1 LLRKTRKRW
10 LGIHPVAVWVGRF
23 LKSGIPFSEWSM
35 LDRVQETGLTFD
47 DVLLVPAYSELVPAD
62 ADVSSRLT
70 RNITLNVPIVSSP
83 MDTVTESDMAIGMA
97 QEGGMGII
105 HKNMPADRQALEV
118 ARVKRSEHGIIVDPV
133 TMPPDAS
140 VGDLIEVMDQRNI
153 GGVPI
158 TKNGKLVGIITR
170 RDLRFLDSKSTQIAD
185 VMTREN
191 LVTAGENTGL
201 KEAERILRENKVE
214 KLLLVDDQFQLRG
227 LITIKDIDKN
237 LRFPRAC
244 KDERGRLRVG
254 AAVGVRDE
262 ERVAK
267 LIEAGA
273 DVLVVD
279 SAHGHSKNVIESVR
293 AIKKQWSIEVIA
305 GNVATTEGAK
315 ALLDAGVDAVKVGI
329 GPGSICTTRVVSG
342 VGVPQLTAISNAAK
356 AIQGTDV
363 PIIADGGI
371 RYSGDMTKAL
381 AAGAFTVMLG
391 GLLAGLD
398 ESPGEMI
405 LFQGRT
411 FKRYRGM
418 GSLGAMVQ
426 GSSERY
432 RQSVMDDD
440 LKGRPKLVPEGVEG
454 RVPYKGPLQGLLY
467 QLVGGLRA
475 GMGYLGVRTIAQ
487 LRTEARFLRVTAA
500 SVRESHPHDI
510 AITQESPNYSTEHAP
525 VE

>member
-1 LLRKTRKRW
+1 
-10 LGIHPVAVWVGRF
+10 
-23 LKSGIPFSEWSM
+23 M

-47 DVLLVPAYSELVPAD
+47 DVLLVPAYSEVIPAD
-62 ADVSSRLT
+62 VDVATKLT
-70 RNITLNVPIVSSP
+70 RNIAINVPIVSSP

-97 QEGGMGII
+97 QEGGIGII
-105 HKNMPADRQALEV
+105 HKNMPAERQAMEV
-118 ARVKRSEHGIIVDPV
+118 DHVKRSENGIIFDPV
-133 TMPPDAS
+133 TMPPEATVS
-140 VGDLIEVMDQRNI
+140 QLVQVMDQRNI

-170 RDLRFLDSKSTQIAD
+170 RDLRFLDSGSTRVED
-185 VMTREN
+185 VMTKEN
-191 LVTAGENTGL
+191 LVTAKESTNL
-201 KEAERILRENKVE
+201 KDAERILRENKVE
-214 KLLLVDDQFQLRG
+214 KLLLVDDEFQLRG

-237 LRFPRAC
+237 ARFPKAC
-244 KDERGRLRVG
+244 KDHRGRLRVG
-254 AAVGVRDE
+254 AAVGVRDD
-262 ERVAK
+262 ERVAR

-279 SAHGHSKNVIESVR
+279 SAHGHSRNVIESVR
-293 AIKKQWSIEVIA
+293 AIKKEWSIDVIA
-305 GNVATTEGAK
+305 GNVATTEGTK
-315 ALLDAGVDAVKVGI
+315 ALLDAGADAVKVGI

-342 VGVPQLTAISNAAK
+342 IGVPQLTAISNASR
-356 AIQGTDV
+356 AIQGSDV

-371 RYSGDMTKAL
+371 RYSGDITKAL
-381 AAGAFTVMLG
+381 AAGGFSVMLG

-426 GSSERY
+426 GSSDRY
-432 RQSVMDDD
+432 RQTITEDD

-454 RVPYKGPLQGLLY
+454 RVPYKGPLHGLLY
-467 QLVGGLRA
+467 QLVGGIRA

-487 LRTEARFLRVTAA
+487 LRTEAKFLRVTAA

-525 VE
+525 SE